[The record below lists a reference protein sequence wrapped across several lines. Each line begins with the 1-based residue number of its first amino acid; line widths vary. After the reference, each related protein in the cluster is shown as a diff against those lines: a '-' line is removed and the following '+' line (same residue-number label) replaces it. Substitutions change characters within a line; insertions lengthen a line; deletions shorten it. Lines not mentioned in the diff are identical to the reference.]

1 MSMNARYR
9 TILAATI
16 LGEASLFYLIISIWT
31 RTSSLTTYIFCS
43 LALSVILAFLIL
55 YSDNHKTSVFLIFLV
70 SMVLTNMYFIFTHF
84 SVTSPG
90 DVTMEYAVINTFAA
104 EDHLFVIESPPD
116 LPWYF
121 SSPLNRMTW
130 YSSWPAFYSFSV
142 VLSDISGVDPYH
154 IVMVLPSFFMTLKF
168 LFVYLFTVHVVK
180 DFSLDKRVIPVSLL
194 IFVFLPESLYF
205 NFKFVRQNLAIGF
218 FVILVYICY
227 RICSGPNNRQY
238 TIFFWLFS
246 GVLVITH
253 HLTSFIYVLYLLLL
267 VGLSLILQ
275 QKYNIDIKITRTAV
289 RVLAVMAVFI
299 LVFWGRFSSLLTG
312 SIKAGIKNIFSLS
325 FSESLHNYPS
335 ELRPLW
341 VTMLLHARDVVICAG
356 FVAGTYLLVR
366 QFTSKK
372 DKNKSLLAF
381 ILVSLISCFL
391 IFCALFV
398 SNRDPLRVL
407 ALGIQVFSFV
417 FCLSFFKLR
426 KKVVSFFVLVLIG
439 ISGFTGLWG
448 HQYAP
453 LHFYSDSVPVKE
465 VEGFLTFDIQKIE
478 ALDEFF
484 GTFTVFDHTQII
496 SDGRQVFLVLDPE
509 NYSYVFNTTFFLD
522 YYSYQNVFDE
532 GGRIIVIQ
540 FNVGFYTHF
549 NPKENSDKL
558 LNSWEKAM
566 KKAEKGDKIYDS
578 GFQVIL
584 WEESSNARSEI
595 QAG

>member
-1 MSMNARYR
+1 
-9 TILAATI
+9 
-16 LGEASLFYLIISIWT
+16 
-31 RTSSLTTYIFCS
+31 
-43 LALSVILAFLIL
+43 
-55 YSDNHKTSVFLIFLV
+55 
-70 SMVLTNMYFIFTHF
+70 
-84 SVTSPG
+84 
-90 DVTMEYAVINTFAA
+90 
-104 EDHLFVIESPPD
+104 
-116 LPWYF
+116 
-121 SSPLNRMTW
+121 
-130 YSSWPAFYSFSV
+130 
-142 VLSDISGVDPYH
+142 
-154 IVMVLPSFFMTLKF
+154 
-168 LFVYLFTVHVVK
+168 
-180 DFSLDKRVIPVSLL
+180 
-194 IFVFLPESLYF
+194 
-205 NFKFVRQNLAIGF
+205 
-218 FVILVYICY
+218 
-227 RICSGPNNRQY
+227 
-238 TIFFWLFS
+238 
-246 GVLVITH
+246 
-253 HLTSFIYVLYLLLL
+253 
-267 VGLSLILQ
+267 
-275 QKYNIDIKITRTAV
+275 
-289 RVLAVMAVFI
+289 MAVFI

-312 SIKAGIKNIFSLS
+312 SIKAGIKNIFSMS
-325 FSESLHNYPS
+325 FSASLHNYPS

-341 VTMLLHARDVVICAG
+341 ATMLLHARDVIICAG
-356 FVAGTYLLVR
+356 FVAGIYFLVR

-372 DKNKSLLAF
+372 DKNRSFLAF
-381 ILVSLISCFL
+381 ILVSLISCCL

-407 ALGIQVFSFV
+407 ALGIPFFSFV

-453 LHFYSDSVPVKE
+453 LHFYSDPIPVKD

-484 GTFTVFDHTQII
+484 GTFTVFNHTQII

-532 GGRIIVIQ
+532 GGRIIIIQ

-558 LNSWEKAM
+558 RLSWEKAM

-584 WEESSNARSEI
+584 WEESSM
-595 QAG
+595 